1 MRAFHD
7 IQVDSLGGGAARVHH
22 TTNDD
27 NDDGYDDGEVTT
39 WDIDWPGPD
48 GFEKACK
55 QAGTSRVGIS
65 GVVVSVFVD
74 GEKR

>member
-7 IQVDSLGGGAARVHH
+7 IYVESLGEGAALVRH

-39 WDIDWPGPD
+39 WELDWPGPD
-48 GFEKACK
+48 GLAKALK

-65 GVVVSVFVD
+65 GVVVSVYVD
-74 GEKR
+74 GEKK